1 MPRVDGI
8 RQKQHQPIWD
18 TLVRVNATPSPVI
31 AATSQLFGSANVGQL
46 QLTNMQTAGQ
56 LASDQVYNVLALRCW
71 MFFDSST
78 ASQRRGL
85 YLRTSSQLYF
95 TLVTGD
101 KPQFQA
107 PAWYFP
113 AGGGVYGFDSAASVL
128 NNGMPSQE
136 AILKLAKP
144 IHIPV
149 RQNIAVT
156 CQFFNVGTDNVL
168 GTTAGDINANST
180 DSRVIMFMID
190 GVRTRDV
197 E

>member
-1 MPRVDGI
+1 
-8 RQKQHQPIWD
+8 
-18 TLVRVNATPSPVI
+18 VNATPSPVI

-71 MFFDSST
+71 MYFDSST

-113 AGGGVYGFDSAASVL
+113 AGGGVYGYDSAASVL

-168 GTTAGDINANST
+168 GTTAGDINAAGG